1 MFSNSNLPLIITNLL
16 SACGRV
22 KVPQG
27 RIVGGNETFEGEV
40 PWMSAI
46 YLHGGGRRE
55 FWCGGALVTQR
66 HVLTAAHCTMDKN
79 KKG

>member
-1 MFSNSNLPLIITNLL
+1 MRTLPQQGLICIIL
-16 SACGRV
+16 SVCGSV

-46 YLHGGGRRE
+46 YLHGGGQTSAFQLSLFTSHCFRSERV
-55 FWCGGALVTQR
+55 LVR
-66 HVLTAAHCTMDKN
+66 GSPGD
-79 KKG
+79 